1 MKTLRKFLTL
11 VLSLCM
17 ATYALPGFAYSLSSE
32 GNAAKV
38 ELTDEAMSQAVGA
51 GNVDA
56 TMADIRNVDTT
67 AKAVIV
73 NRSILY
79 CTYAMNVV
87 DVNGGLVASLASGTL
102 SPGAALQ
109 LTGVLPIGAP
119 KIVQAK
125 ITNSGVPGL
134 LSLDTSW
141 ANN

>member
-1 MKTLRKFLTL
+1 MKTLRKFLSL

-17 ATYALPGFAYSLSSE
+17 ATYALPGFAYSLSSVS
-32 GNAAKV
+32 NAVKV

-56 TMADIRNVDTT
+56 TMADIRNADTT

-73 NRSILY
+73 NRSILF
-79 CTYAMNVV
+79 CTYEMNVV
-87 DVNGGLVASLASGTL
+87 NTNGGLVASLASGTL

-109 LTGVLPIGAP
+109 LIGVLPTGAA